1 MNRSFLIIL
10 IPAAAVGLGYVLV
23 MRWLGLR
30 ITLLPFIMTAIL
42 FGIALALVRRH
53 LKRKAQPRSN

>member
-23 MRWLGLR
+23 MRWLGLH
-30 ITLLPFIMTAIL
+30 ITLLPFVMTAIL
-42 FGIALALVRRH
+42 FGVALALVRRY
-53 LKRKAQPRSN
+53 LKRKAQPRSH